1 MASPTQHEGRREA
14 DGADYSVEWAAPDFH
29 LKATARPRAHPIR
42 AHPITLDL
50 NLTLALALAL
60 SLSPALVRRLQASEA
75 KREILSFIEPP
86 LSAKDQEKVFVHI
99 VDISHGRKT
108 TVADPHDTRRRWKT
122 FDPNPNPSPSPAQV
136 HEPGRDFPLA
146 MMATIALVSLACTS
160 DLS

>member
-1 MASPTQHEGRREA
+1 MASPTKHEARREA

-29 LKATARPRAHPIR
+29 LKAVARPRAHPIR

-50 NLTLALALAL
+50 SLTLALALAL
-60 SLSPALVRRLQASEA
+60 SPSPALTRRVQASEA
-75 KREILSFIEPP
+75 KREILCFIEPP

-122 FDPNPNPSPSPAQV
+122 FDPNPNPSPSPTTARQ
-136 HEPGRDFPLA
+136 RLSLPL
-146 MMATIALVSLACTS
+146 TLT
-160 DLS
+160 